1 CGRLAQERP
10 GEQDGG
16 QHFTER
22 REGRE
27 PGAEM
32 FTQLPKLEA
41 MLLSAALMT
50 PLGVSLLPGFEA
62 LPRMPFNLVIS
73 NVPGPRKPVYMQGAR
88 LDANY
93 PLSIPF
99 ESQAMNITLT
109 TNGDNL
115 DFGLVGCRRT
125 VPDLDRVI
133 DHLEAGLAEL
143 ERATA

>member
-1 CGRLAQERP
+1 
-10 GEQDGG
+10 
-16 QHFTER
+16 
-22 REGRE
+22 
-27 PGAEM
+27 
-32 FTQLPKLEA
+32 
-41 MLLSAALMT
+41 
-50 PLGVSLLPGFEA
+50 
-62 LPRMPFNLVIS
+62 

-125 VPDLDRVI
+125 VPDLDRMI
-133 DHLEAGLAEL
+133 DHLEHGLAEL
-143 ERATA
+143 EQAVA